1 MIGDGEVLAACLVS
15 ERAGQP
21 ALADAGGPN
30 QQEIVMLPDP
40 ITAGE
45 LQEQVAIEAAGGAEV
60 DVLDLGVMAELRGTG
75 PCLEA
80 LLTARGR
87 FPFEQDREPFT
98 VLELS
103 RLRLRLEFVI
113 RVRHAG
119 EAELAQHVDG
129 GVGQHCQL
137 SP

>member
-1 MIGDGEVLAACLVS
+1 
-15 ERAGQP
+15 
-21 ALADAGGPN
+21 
-30 QQEIVMLPDP
+30 
-40 ITAGE
+40 
-45 LQEQVAIEAAGGAEV
+45 
-60 DVLDLGVMAELRGTG
+60 MAELRGTG

-80 LLTARGR
+80 LLAARGR